1 MELKELRFKFQQ
13 ITGGDP
19 QAIKS
24 LNAEL
29 IAAQRLYGVGS
40 WGRARC
46 TMDAGRL
53 FDSLAL
59 AELHL
64 LTAVKHLP
72 AQCLSEDVVAN
83 VIPVKGE

>member
-24 LNAEL
+24 INAEL

-40 WGRARC
+40 
-46 TMDAGRL
+46 
-53 FDSLAL
+53 
-59 AELHL
+59 
-64 LTAVKHLP
+64 
-72 AQCLSEDVVAN
+72 
-83 VIPVKGE
+83 